1 MSKTTTRTI
10 TQDFEERELK
20 FEGRTVYCW
29 FTAKAQITTE
39 IEGDG
44 IDYEITSESKIDW
57 VDVSDCEFAESLE
70 HANEGEYSDATPSI
84 LKALERDLEV
94 EEFRF

>member
-39 IEGDG
+39 IEGNGLD
-44 IDYEITSESKIDW
+44 EEKTSESRINW
-57 VDVSDCEFAESLE
+57 IDVSDCAYVNELESA
-70 HANEGEYSDATPSI
+70 HEGVFDDATPSMV
-84 LKALERDLEV
+84 KALERDLKV
-94 EEFRF
+94 DEFRF

>member
-39 IEGDG
+39 IEGNGLD
-44 IDYEITSESKIDW
+44 EEKTSESKIDW
-57 VDVSDCEFAESLE
+57 VDVSDCAYVNELESA
-70 HANEGEYSDATPSI
+70 HEGVFDDATPAI
-84 LKALERDLEV
+84 LKALERGLEV